1 MALLDKIPEQSYGII
16 ECLIGTTLFTIPPFI
31 FLIFNSNAL
40 ILAFY
45 YTIVI
50 FMLFGFASHV
60 RSHDVAEDLQS
71 LISKAQAT
79 RKDIKK
85 YEKKHEI

>member
-1 MALLDKIPEQSYGII
+1 
-16 ECLIGTTLFTIPPFI
+16 
-31 FLIFNSNAL
+31 
-40 ILAFY
+40 
-45 YTIVI
+45 
-50 FMLFGFASHV
+50 MLFGFASHV